1 MMASAVGRFLDEVR
15 HMSKWTPLVV
25 GSLFLVVTACS
36 GNKGDNNTSG
46 AAETGTMQ
54 GGTATDTGMVSGGT
68 GDTAAVSP
76 GTTSGATG
84 GESADTARNT
94 GTSDRAKANQT
105 KSGVTD
111 TKTGKSTLGKGV
123 TQTSPDQNQ
132 PVTAKGDTI
141 RSGND
146 STKVG
151 QQ

>member
-1 MMASAVGRFLDEVR
+1 
-15 HMSKWTPLVV
+15 MSKWTPVVV
-25 GSLFLVVTACS
+25 GSLFLAVAACS

-46 AAETGTMQ
+46 SAETGTMQ
-54 GGTATDTGMVSGGT
+54 SGTATDTGMVGGGT

-84 GESADTARNT
+84 GESPDTARSR
-94 GTSDRAKANQT
+94 GTSDSAKANQT

-111 TKTGKSTLGKGV
+111 TRTGKSTLGKGV
-123 TQTSPDQNQ
+123 TQTAPDQNQ

-141 RSGND
+141 RHGND
-146 STKVG
+146 STAVG

>member
-1 MMASAVGRFLDEVR
+1 
-15 HMSKWTPLVV
+15 MSKWTPLVV
-25 GSLFLVVTACS
+25 GSLFLAVTACS

-46 AAETGTMQ
+46 AAETGNMQ

-84 GESADTARNT
+84 GDTARST
-94 GTSDRAKANQT
+94 GTSDSAKGNQT

-123 TQTSPDQNQ
+123 TQTRPDQNQ
-132 PVTAKGDTI
+132 PVTSKGDTI

-146 STKVG
+146 STAVG